1 LITQSRDVFGNMVF
15 LQAIEGILSVMIIVA
30 IGYLLAFKGWF
41 DTESTK
47 LIPRL
52 VNYVSIPLLMI
63 WNLTSTFDKDKLLS
77 LVYALGVP
85 FLSMLLSCLVGFIT
99 AKLLKVAPNRQGTFC
114 VLFFCSNTVFIGIPV
129 SMALFGDIGTPYV
142 MLYILVNAA
151 FFWTVGNYLIG
162 RDGKMSEVK
171 LFSLASLKNVFSP
184 PFIGFVTAT
193 MIILLGIQLPGFA
206 ANTAKYLGGMT
217 TPLSL
222 LYIGV
227 VMFGVKWK
235 DVRINKDV
243 IAILAGRFIVSP
255 LLVLLIAWFVPLP
268 PLMKKVFVI
277 QSAMPPMM
285 LVAIIAKV
293 YEADTE
299 YATLLTATATAAA
312 AIAIPIYM
320 VVL

>member
-1 LITQSRDVFGNMVF
+1 MAFF
-15 LQAIEGILSVMIIVA
+15 QAMEGILSVMIIVA
-30 IGYLLAFKGWF
+30 IGYFLTFKGWF
-41 DTESTK
+41 EEENAK
-47 LIPRL
+47 LIPKL
-52 VNYVSIPLLMI
+52 VNFVSLPLLMV
-63 WNLTSTFDKDKLLS
+63 WNLTSNFDKEKLLP
-77 LVYALGVP
+77 LAYALLVP
-85 FLSMLLSCLVGFIT
+85 LLSMLLSCLVGFFT
-99 AKLLKVAPNRQGTFC
+99 AKLLKVAPNRQGVFC

-129 SMALFGDIGTPYV
+129 SMALFGDVGTPYV

-151 FFWTVGNYLIG
+151 FFWTVGNFLIG
-162 RDGKMSEVK
+162 RDGKMSEIK
-171 LFSLASLKNVFSP
+171 LLSLASLKNILSP
-184 PFIGFVTAT
+184 PLIGFLTGT
-193 MIILLGIQLPGFA
+193 MIILMGIHLPDFA

-222 LYIGV
+222 IYIGV

-243 IAILAGRFIVSP
+243 VAVLAGRFVVSP
-255 LLVLLIAWFVPLP
+255 LLVLLVAWFIPLP
-268 PLMKKVFVI
+268 SLMRKVFVI

-285 LVAIIAKV
+285 LVAIVAKV

-320 VVL
+320 IVL

>member
-1 LITQSRDVFGNMVF
+1 MVF
-15 LQAIEGILSVMIIVA
+15 FQAIEGILSVMIMVA
-30 IGYLLAFKGWF
+30 VGYYLSFRGWF
-41 DTESTK
+41 NQENAK
-47 LIPRL
+47 LVPRL

-63 WNLTSTFDKDKLLS
+63 WNLTSTFDKEKLLS

-85 FLSMLLSCLVGFIT
+85 FLSMLLSCLVGFAT
-99 AKLLKVAPNRQGTFC
+99 AKLLRVAPNRQGVFC

-129 SMALFGDIGTPYV
+129 NMALFGDIGTPYV

-162 RDGKMSEVK
+162 RDGNRSDIK
-171 LFSLASLKNVFSP
+171 LLSIDSLKNVFSP
-184 PFIGFVTAT
+184 PFIGFLTAT
-193 MIILLGIQLPGFA
+193 AIILLGLRLPDFA

-222 LYIGV
+222 LYIGF

-235 DVRINKDV
+235 DLSFNRDV
-243 IAILAGRFIVSP
+243 IAVLVGRFVVSP
-255 LLVLLIAWFVPLP
+255 LLVLLVAYFLPLP
-268 PLMKKVFVI
+268 SLMKKVFVI

-285 LVAIIAKV
+285 LAAIIAKV

-299 YATLLTATATAAA
+299 YAALLTATATAAA
-312 AIAIPIYM
+312 AIAIPVYM
-320 VVL
+320 IIL

>member
-1 LITQSRDVFGNMVF
+1 MVF
-15 LQAIEGILSVMIIVA
+15 FQAIEGILSVMIMVA
-30 IGYLLAFKGWF
+30 VGYFLSFRGWF
-41 DTESTK
+41 NEENSK

-85 FLSMLLSCLVGFIT
+85 FVSMLLSCIAGFIT
-99 AKLLKVAPNRQGTFC
+99 AKLLRVPTNRQGVFC

-129 SMALFGDIGTPYV
+129 NMALFGDIGTPYV

-162 RDGKMSEVK
+162 RDGKMADIK
-171 LFSLASLKNVFSP
+171 LLSLDSLKNVLSP
-184 PFIGFVTAT
+184 PLIGFLTAT
-193 MIILLGIQLPGFA
+193 AIILLGIHLPDFA

-235 DVRINKDV
+235 DVRINRDV
-243 IAILAGRFIVSP
+243 VAILVGRFIVSP
-255 LLVLLIAWFVPLP
+255 LLVLLVASFMPLP
-268 PLMKKVFVI
+268 SLMKKVFVI

-285 LVAIIAKV
+285 LAAIIAKV

-299 YATLLTATATAAA
+299 YATLLTATTTAAA
-312 AIAIPIYM
+312 AIAIPVYM
-320 VVL
+320 ILL